1 MFKKIKTLHLAL
13 VFGVLLLVVFFV
25 ESSEETK
32 SKGTFNK
39 DLVNVEID
47 KVSAIKILT
56 KAKNEVDLIKSD
68 GSWQIKLGNSKFGK
82 ADDEKIVSAIDQ
94 IAIIKPSNLVSTNKE
109 QYNEYQV
116 DTSGVRVR
124 VFEGDKLTLDIILG
138 KFSYKSQREMYTY
151 IRLTDAAE
159 VYSVEGLLDITFN
172 RQPEFWR
179 YDVIIDSDPE
189 DWTKL
194 TYTYPGDSSFT
205 LELKENGWFLDG
217 IIQADSNKVIK
228 KYFPR
233 LKYLSNSNF
242 ADDVNSSSLRSPLMS
257 LKIDV
262 DGEEPIV
269 INGYPSIT
277 DDSSFVITSSLNI
290 DAAFTVKRSDAICKK
305 LFPRKIRFIP
315 GEIKVTDVQIGTS

>member
-94 IAIIKPSNLVSTNKE
+94 IAIIKPSNLVSTDKE

-315 GEIKVTDVQIGTS
+315 GEIKVTDIQIGTS

>member
-1 MFKKIKTLHLAL
+1 MI
-13 VFGVLLLVVFFV
+13 VFFV

-39 DLVNVEID
+39 DLVNVDID

-56 KAKNEVDLIKSD
+56 KAKNEVDLIKTD
-68 GSWQIKLGNSKFGK
+68 GSWQVKIGENKFGK

-94 IAIIKPSNLVSTNKE
+94 IAIIKPSNLVSTDKE
-109 QYNEYQV
+109 KYNEFQV

-124 VFEGDKLTLDIILG
+124 VFEGDKRTLDIILG

-151 IRLTDAAE
+151 IRLSDADE

-172 RQPEFWR
+172 RQLEFWR

-205 LELKENGWFLDG
+205 IELKENGWFLDG
-217 IIQADSNKVIK
+217 MIQVDSNKVTK
-228 KYFPR
+228 KYFSR
-233 LKYLSNSNF
+233 LKYLANSNF
-242 ADDVNSSSLRSPLMS
+242 TDDVNASSLSNPIMS

-269 INGYPSIT
+269 VNGYPSIT
-277 DDSSFVITSSLNI
+277 DESSFVITSSLNS
-290 DAAFTVKRSDAICKK
+290 DAAFTIKRSDDICKK
-305 LFPRKIRFIP
+305 LFPKKVRFIP
-315 GEIKVTDVQIGTS
+315 GEVKVSGVQIGTS

>member
-68 GSWQIKLGNSKFGK
+68 GSWQIKLGDSKFGK

-315 GEIKVTDVQIGTS
+315 GEIKVTDIQIGTS

>member
-1 MFKKIKTLHLAL
+1 MI
-13 VFGVLLLVVFFV
+13 VFFV

-39 DLVNVEID
+39 DLVNVDID

-56 KAKNEVDLIKSD
+56 KAKNEVDLIKTD
-68 GSWQIKLGNSKFGK
+68 GSWQVKIGENKFGK

-94 IAIIKPSNLVSTNKE
+94 IAIIKPSNLVSTDKE
-109 QYNEYQV
+109 KYNEFQV

-124 VFEGDKLTLDIILG
+124 VFEGDKRTLDIILG

-151 IRLTDAAE
+151 IRLSDADE

-172 RQPEFWR
+172 RQLEFWR

-205 LELKENGWFLDG
+205 IELKENGWFLDG
-217 IIQADSNKVIK
+217 MIQVDSNKVTK
-228 KYFPR
+228 KYFSR
-233 LKYLSNSNF
+233 LKYLANSNF
-242 ADDVNSSSLRSPLMS
+242 TDDVNASSLSNPIMS

-269 INGYPSIT
+269 VNGYPSIT
-277 DDSSFVITSSLNI
+277 DESSLVITSSLNS
-290 DAAFTVKRSDAICKK
+290 DAAFTIKRSDDVCKK
-305 LFPRKIRFIP
+305 LFPRKVRFIP
-315 GEIKVTDVQIGTS
+315 GEVKVSDVQIGTS